1 MIEDINELKK
11 SLVLFMEEDQTPV
24 NSRAELLK
32 LLEDKINYLI
42 ERDFNGLLTLL
53 YRLDVDEKKINKALN
68 GEVDRNAAEIIAE
81 IILER
86 EEKKAEWRKKMKENN
101 PFSNTFDDENERW

>member
-1 MIEDINELKK
+1 LA
-11 SLVLFMEEDQTPV
+11 LFIEEDQTPV

-32 LLEDKINYLI
+32 LLEEKINYLI
-42 ERDFNGLLTLL
+42 ERDFNGLLALL
-53 YRLDVDEKKINKALN
+53 YRLDVDEKKINTALN
-68 GEVDRNAAEIIAE
+68 GEVERNAGEIIAE

-101 PFSNTFDDENERW
+101 PFNNTFDDENERW